1 MKYHVYTKEPGKITT
16 LVETDSLKKAAKA
29 YYGLIVSCACPRL
42 SIDGRELRIY
52 EADKMV
58 YRSVRNA
65 AGVMHN
71 AQVRNEILKAR
82 KQA

>member
-1 MKYHVYTKEPGKITT
+1 MKYSVYVRTPN
-16 LVETDSLKKAAKA
+16 ETNTVINMDSLERAAKV
-29 YYGLIVSCACPRL
+29 YYGIIVSCGCPRL
-42 SIDGRELRIY
+42 AVDGKELRIF
-52 EADKMV
+52 EADKIV

>member
-1 MKYHVYTKEPGKITT
+1 MKYHVYIREPGKTT
-16 LVETDSLKKAAKA
+16 TVIETDSLKRAAKV
-29 YYGLIVSCACPRL
+29 YYGIIVSCGCPRL
-42 SIDGRELRIY
+42 AVDGKELRIF
-52 EADKMV
+52 EADKIV